1 MKIIEVDQFTS
12 TGNIKTLVFKD
23 ATLDKISGGDS
34 QAAKDIFGASFS
46 VMEVEEDAKP
56 RLGCVWFKEGQDGK
70 CQFYKANYD
79 LSLTRC
85 FRRAKIR

>member
-12 TGNIKTLVFKD
+12 TGNIQTLTFKN
-23 ATLDKISGGDS
+23 AALDKISGRDS
-34 QAAKDIFGASFS
+34 EAAKAIFGGSFS
-46 VMEVEEDAKP
+46 VREVEEDAKP

-79 LSLTRC
+79 SSD
-85 FRRAKIR
+85 